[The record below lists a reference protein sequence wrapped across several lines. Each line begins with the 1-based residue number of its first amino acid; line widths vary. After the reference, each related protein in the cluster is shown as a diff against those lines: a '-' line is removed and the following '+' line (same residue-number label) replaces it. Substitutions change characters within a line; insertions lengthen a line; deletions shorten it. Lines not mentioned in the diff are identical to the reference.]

1 MRPGIQ
7 RLERYITADKIYC
20 IFIAD
25 SKRVIRERTP
35 NKAGCPANHIE
46 EIKSTIDPTAGD

>member
-7 RLERYITADKIYC
+7 RLESYITANKVYRVY
-20 IFIAD
+20 IAD
-25 SKRVIRERTP
+25 SEQVIR
-35 NKAGCPANHIE
+35 KHAGQSGFPANRIE